1 MGHHS
6 KRKIRSNFRYGGKT
20 SLSKRKDEKKL
31 VRRIVGLCVA
41 GGKTRMEGV
50 RVETA
55 EIKIGSR
62 YREKR
67 SVEGRCLTGV
77 KQERITVR
85 EGLFLWQ
92 AWF

>member
-6 KRKIRSNFRYGGKT
+6 KRKMRSNFRYGGKT
-20 SLSKRKDEKKL
+20 NLSKRKDEKKP
-31 VRRIVGLCVA
+31 VRKIVGISVA
-41 GGKTRMEGV
+41 GGKKCIEGV
-50 RVETA
+50 RVETV

-62 YREKR
+62 YREKC

-77 KQERITVR
+77 KHERITVR
-85 EGLFLWQ
+85 VGLFLWQ